1 MNTPLAAGHWQ
12 LLFNLLW
19 RKKSMNTQNK
29 LLVLAV
35 TLVSALS
42 IAGCG
47 KSEEKAR
54 APGEAPTATAPE
66 AKTTVGTTIDDSTI
80 TTKVKSALLA
90 DPDVKGLDIKVETNK
105 GEVQLSGFV
114 DSQIQ
119 IDRAI
124 SVARGVE
131 GVKNVQNKMALKTTQ
146 TTVGEKIDDGIITTK
161 VKGALV
167 AEYGVDSGDIAVVT
181 RDGEVQLSGFVKDQS
196 QIERATSVA
205 RSTEGVKNVINE
217 LSVKK

>member
-1 MNTPLAAGHWQ
+1 MYMPLAAGHWQ
-12 LLFNLLW
+12 FLFNLVW
-19 RKKSMNTQNK
+19 RKKSMDTQNK
-29 LLVLAV
+29 LLVVAV
-35 TLVSALS
+35 SLS
-42 IAGCG
+42 CVLFIAGCG
-47 KSEEKAR
+47 KTEDKAR
-54 APGEAPTATAPE
+54 APGEAPTAAAPE

-114 DSQIQ
+114 DSQVQ

-124 SVARGVE
+124 SIARGVE
-131 GVKNVQNKMALKTTQ
+131 GVKNVQNKMTLKTTE

-167 AEYGVDSGDIAVVT
+167 AESGIDSGDITVVT

-196 QIERATSVA
+196 QIERATQVA
-205 RSTEGVKNVINE
+205 RTVEGVKNVINE

>member
-1 MNTPLAAGHWQ
+1 
-12 LLFNLLW
+12 
-19 RKKSMNTQNK
+19 MNTQNK
-29 LLVLAV
+29 LLVAAV
-35 TLVSALS
+35 SLSALF
-42 IAGCG
+42 ITGCG
-47 KSEEKAR
+47 KTEDKAR
-54 APGEAPTATAPE
+54 APGETPATTAPTAPAPE

-90 DPDVKGLDIKVETNK
+90 DADVKGLDIKVETNK

-114 DSQIQ
+114 DSQVQ
-119 IDRAI
+119 IDRAVSI
-124 SVARGVE
+124 ARGVE
-131 GVKNVQNKMALKTTQ
+131 GVNNVQNKMTLKTTE

-167 AEYGVDSGDIAVVT
+167 AEYGVDSGDISVVT

-217 LSVKK
+217 LSVRK

>member
-1 MNTPLAAGHWQ
+1 MYMPLVAGHWQ
-12 LLFNLLW
+12 FLFNLVW
-19 RKKSMNTQNK
+19 RKKSMDTQNK
-29 LLVLAV
+29 LLVVAV
-35 TLVSALS
+35 SLS
-42 IAGCG
+42 VLFIAGCG
-47 KSEEKAR
+47 KTEDKAR
-54 APGEAPTATAPE
+54 APGEAPKAGAPE

-114 DSQIQ
+114 DSQAQ

-124 SVARGVE
+124 SIARGVE
-131 GVKNVQNKMALKTTQ
+131 GVNNVQNKITLKTTE

>member
-1 MNTPLAAGHWQ
+1 
-12 LLFNLLW
+12 
-19 RKKSMNTQNK
+19 MNTQNK
-29 LLVLAV
+29 LLIVAISL
-35 TLVSALS
+35 SAL
-42 IAGCG
+42 IITGCG
-47 KSEEKAR
+47 KTEDKAG
-54 APGEAPTATAPE
+54 APGEAPTAAAPE
-66 AKTTVGTTIDDSTI
+66 AKTTVGTTIDDSAI

-90 DPDVKGLDIKVETNK
+90 DPDVKGLDIQVETNK

-114 DSQIQ
+114 DSQAQ

-124 SVARGVE
+124 SIARGVE
-131 GVKNVQNKMALKTTQ
+131 GVNNVQNKMTLKTTE
-146 TTVGEKIDDGIITTK
+146 TTVGEKIDDGIITAK

-167 AEYGVDSGDIAVVT
+167 AEYGVDSGDITVVT